1 MAHVFVTYDSRA
13 DVLFVGFE
21 RPEGSPRGSRDHG
34 GGRLVE
40 YGSDGTPFAVEFL
53 DASVGVDLTG
63 LPLEAEIREALQ
75 NLTRVVN
82 IPAQA

>member
-1 MAHVFVTYDSRA
+1 MAHVYVTYDSQA
-13 DVLFVGFE
+13 DVLLVEFE
-21 RPEGSPRGSRDHG
+21 RPEGTPRGSRDHG
-34 GGRLVE
+34 GSRFVE
-40 YGSDGTPFAVEFL
+40 YGPDGTPFAVEFL
-53 DASVGVDLTG
+53 DASVGVDPTG